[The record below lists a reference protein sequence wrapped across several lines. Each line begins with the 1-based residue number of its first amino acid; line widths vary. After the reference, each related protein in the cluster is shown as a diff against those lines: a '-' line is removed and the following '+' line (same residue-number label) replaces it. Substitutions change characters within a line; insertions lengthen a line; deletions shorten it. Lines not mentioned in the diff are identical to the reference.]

1 MDFNIIQG
9 KSILTN
15 VGDAYMGKLI
25 GLTPAN
31 YINYGVYLCKF
42 SSSNTT
48 TTPTLSLDLN
58 GYYNPYPI
66 VKNTGAALGIG
77 DLEIDGWY
85 LIMFSVNKF
94 LKLT

>member
-15 VGDAYMGKLI
+15 VGDAYMGNLI
-25 GLTPAN
+25 GLKLADYT
-31 YINYGVYLCKF
+31 NYGVYLCKF

-48 TTPTLSLDLN
+48 TTPTLSLD
-58 GYYNPYPI
+58 GYGPRPI

-85 LIMFSVNKF
+85 LIMFSENKF